1 MMRAERLS
9 FGEWPTRAPGFS
21 LLEVLVAV
29 LVLGIGLTAVA
40 SIQMTS
46 KRANFEAVQRATA
59 AMLTQDIIERM
70 RVNPGELAVYTNSG
84 LGLTLSGTTMS
95 AQDCSTGCTP
105 AELASHDL
113 YEWEQALSGITEQ
126 EGGQNMGGLTL
137 PTACIRGPNGGS
149 GIYSVAIAWRGLNKL
164 SNPVDLDPLNA
175 DSPYTCGATSGLYDG
190 DTANDNV
197 FRRLIVVN
205 TFIAEPF

>member
-1 MMRAERLS
+1 MA
-9 FGEWPTRAPGFS
+9 GFS

-29 LVLGIGLTAVA
+29 VVLGIGLTAVA

-70 RVNPGELAVYTNSG
+70 RVNPGELAAYTNYG
-84 LGLTLSGTTMS
+84 AGLTLTGTTI
-95 AQDCSTGCTP
+95 ANQDCSGGCTP
-105 AELASHDL
+105 AELAQHDL
-113 YEWEQALSGITEQ
+113 YEWEQALSGVTEQ
-126 EGGQNMGGLTL
+126 AGGQNTGGLTL
-137 PTACIRGPNGGS
+137 PTACISGPNGGS
-149 GIYSVAIAWRGLNKL
+149 GVYSVAIAWRGLNKL
-164 SNPVDLDPLNA
+164 SNPTA
-175 DSPYTCGATSGLYDG
+175 DNCGATSGLYDG

>member
-1 MMRAERLS
+1 MMRAGRLS
-9 FGEWPTRAPGFS
+9 FRGSLPRLAGFS

-59 AMLTQDIIERM
+59 AVLTQDIIERM
-70 RVNPGELAVYTNSG
+70 RVNPGELAVYTNGG
-84 LGLTLSGTTMS
+84 LGLTLSGTTMA
-95 AQDCSTGCTP
+95 AQSCSGGCTP
-105 AELASHDL
+105 AQLASHDL
-113 YEWEQALSGITEQ
+113 YEWEQALSGVTEQ
-126 EGGQNMGGLTL
+126 EGGQNTGGITL
-137 PTACIRGPNGGS
+137 PTACIFGPNGGS
-149 GIYSVAIAWRGLNKL
+149 GVYTVAIAWRGLNKL
-164 SNPVDLDPLNA
+164 SNPTA
-175 DSPYTCGATSGLYDG
+175 HTCGEASGLYDG
-190 DTANDNV
+190 DTAGDNV